1 MGKSLVTIYSL
12 IMLFYLITG
21 KQGLF
26 IGSGLSSFWGLSRD
40 ARHLFAGSSRA
51 CMQRACCTPAPCAPA
66 VLVKWKSVGLTAL
79 LERER
84 EQQEALI
91 AASGGKA
98 SKSRTAG
105 DLERLL
111 VPFDA

>member
-1 MGKSLVTIYSL
+1 
-12 IMLFYLITG
+12 MLLPAVCI
-21 KQGLF
+21 
-26 IGSGLSSFWGLSRD
+26 LSHPDLLHFCP
-40 ARHLFAGSSRA
+40 F
-51 CMQRACCTPAPCAPA
+51 CPA

-91 AASGGKA
+91 AASGGRA
-98 SKSRTAG
+98 SKSRTAD